1 MLVVTDVAK
10 DPCVPNPRGQYSYP
24 PRNIGERCDC
34 SCLPGMRGSPP
45 NCQPECNFN
54 QDCPTDKACNN
65 QKCVDPCPGL
75 CGINAYCRVR
85 NHIPICVAKKGT
97 QGIHFFNVKLQQVFE
112 KYIFMFFILATPRTV
127 EFIEPCN
134 PSPSGINAECSE
146 RNQAASCRCI
156 GDNIENPLNVN
167 QNVQSTQ
174 NALDTQHVKTK
185 NEKTHVMVFVG
196 LMPHVLSSITR
207 HCVSATQDLQGMP
220 LMHAR
225 ESQHVS

>member
-1 MLVVTDVAK
+1 MSKTTIMLVVTDVAK

-45 NCQPECNFN
+45 ICQTEWNYKTTQLTRLVTVRN
-54 QDCPTDKACNN
+54 VST
-65 QKCVDPCPGL
+65 VCPGL

-146 RNQAASCRCI
+146 RNQAASCRC
-156 GDNIENPLNVN
+156 
-167 QNVQSTQ
+167 
-174 NALDTQHVKTK
+174 
-185 NEKTHVMVFVG
+185 
-196 LMPHVLSSITR
+196 R
-207 HCVSATQDLQGMP
+207 
-220 LMHAR
+220 
-225 ESQHVS
+225 